1 MKKQLIEEI
10 NNFRRLSGLL
20 IKESGGEKALADV
33 IINAIVKSGEK
44 ILPKEIGTFT
54 TKAGTK
60 AVLNVTTYRSL
71 LTKTT
76 LSVEEKELLS
86 TVNKNII
93 REMGEDIF
101 VNAIK
106 EATKGL
112 SRTETLAVE
121 ARLIVNLFD
130 DTTGASIKK
139 SLDAGRVKP
148 QPQPEPEPR
157 VDDEGPVIRW
167 ENDLVLDIPPVID
180 NILTVEQKE
189 AVTREVEDVIRGGI
203 NMDELSRINTIE
215 IEKISKLQKL
225 RQNENGLELLKEKTR
240 LQKELAESQKRNAEL
255 ATKEKELSIK
265 QKELEIQHQKNL
277 NDKQIE
283 KESISIK
290 KERAQL
296 AESRVN
302 IGKNILLT
310 IGSLWVL
317 WTAIYVYNYGWSGV
331 FGILKKFLSWNG
343 ASGEGGKSSGGS
355 GTADIKDF

>member
-44 ILPKEIGTFT
+44 LLPKEIGTFT

-167 ENDLVLDIPPVID
+167 EDDLVLDIPPVID
-180 NILTVEQKE
+180 NILTVEQKN
-189 AVTREVEDVIRGGI
+189 AVIREVEDVIRGEI
-203 NMDELSRINTIE
+203 SMDELARINAAE
-215 IEKISKLQKL
+215 LQKISQLQKL
-225 RQNENGLELLKEKTR
+225 RENETGLELLKDKTR
-240 LQKELAESQKRNAEL
+240 LEKDLLDAQRRNADL
-255 ATKEKELSIK
+255 IAKEKELAIK
-265 QKELEIQHQKNL
+265 EKEMEIAHKKNV
-277 NDKQIE
+277 NDKEIE
-283 KESISIK
+283 AKNIQLK
-290 KERAQL
+290 KERAEL
-296 AESRVN
+296 RVHR
-302 IGKNILLT
+302 ISAVKQILL
-310 IGSLWVL
+310 ILGSMKVL
-317 WTAIYVYNYGWSGV
+317 IIAICIYAFGWDGV
-331 FGILKKFLSWNG
+331 WKFIKGFFTKDGFFG
-343 ASGEGGKSSGGS
+343 GEGGKSSGGS
-355 GTADIKDF
+355 GKPKLN

>member
-10 NNFRRLSGLL
+10 NNFRRLSGIL

-33 IINAIVKSGEK
+33 IISTIVKSGEK
-44 ILPKEIGTFT
+44 LLPKEIGTFT

-60 AVLNVTTYRSL
+60 AVLNVATYRSL

-86 TVNKNII
+86 IVNKNII

-121 ARLIVNLFD
+121 ARLITNLFD

-148 QPQPEPEPR
+148 QPDPQPR

-167 ENDLVLDIPPVID
+167 EDDLVLDIPPVVD
-180 NILTVEQKE
+180 DLLTTEQKNM
-189 AVTREVEDVIRGGI
+189 VTREIEDVIRGQI
-203 NMDELSRINTIE
+203 NMDELAKINARE
-215 IEKISKLQKL
+215 IEKISSIQKL

-240 LQKELAESQKRNAEL
+240 LQKDLLDAQRRNAEL
-255 ATKEKELSIK
+255 VTKEKELAIK
-265 QKELEIQHQKNL
+265 EKEIEIAHKKNV
-277 NDKQIE
+277 NDKEVAAKDIQL
-283 KESISIK
+283 K
-290 KERAQL
+290 KERAELNL
-296 AESRVN
+296 ARVN
-302 IGKNILLT
+302 IGKSILLT
-310 IGSLWVL
+310 LGSLWVL
-317 WTAIYVYNYGWSGV
+317 WVAIYVYNYGWSGV
-331 FGILKKFLSWNG
+331 FGILKKLLSWKG
-343 ASGEGGKSSGGS
+343 SSGEGGSSGGG

>member
-33 IINAIVKSGEK
+33 IISTIVKSGEK

-60 AVLNVTTYRSL
+60 AVLNVATYRSL

-76 LSVEEKELLS
+76 LSVEEKEILS
-86 TVNKNII
+86 TINKNII

-121 ARLIVNLFD
+121 ARLITNLFD

-148 QPQPEPEPR
+148 QPEPQPDPQPR

-167 ENDLVLDIPPVID
+167 EDDLVLDIPPIID
-180 NILTVEQKE
+180 DILTIEQKN
-189 AVTREVEDVIRGGI
+189 AVVREVEDVIRGQI
-203 NMDELSRINTIE
+203 SMDELARINAAE
-215 IEKISKLQKL
+215 LQKISQLQKL

-240 LQKELAESQKRNAEL
+240 LQKDLLDAQRRNAEL
-255 ATKEKELSIK
+255 VTKEKELGIK
-265 QKELEIQHQKNL
+265 EKEIEIAHKKNV
-277 NDKQIE
+277 NDKEVAAKDIQL
-283 KESISIK
+283 K
-290 KERAQL
+290 KERAELNL
-296 AESRVN
+296 ARVN
-302 IGKNILLT
+302 IGKSILLT
-310 IGSLWVL
+310 LGSLWVL
-317 WTAIYVYNYGWSGV
+317 WVGIYVYNYGWSGV
-331 FGILKKFLSWNG
+331 VGILKKLLSWNG
-343 ASGEGGKSSGGS
+343 SSGEGGSSGG
-355 GTADIKDF
+355 GGLGKDDY